1 MVVFF
6 AQLLNQHQVLVNT
19 WIFKELIFYKVRV
32 FFPSTFHP
40 TSACNVS
47 AEHAYVLSV
56 GRPEQPVRPAL
67 PCRGGGGSLRE
78 MHKRGRG

>member
-32 FFPSTFHP
+32 FFFSIHVPP
-40 TSACNVS
+40 N
-47 AEHAYVLSV
+47 
-56 GRPEQPVRPAL
+56 
-67 PCRGGGGSLRE
+67 LRV
-78 MHKRGRG
+78 